1 MRPHLCIVVVLL
13 HSFPLKK
20 VCWQSVGTMQFTSG
34 LSFVLYNN
42 FSLAAQ
48 CTVELGMPAAC
59 QGGSCIKCLDLYS
72 DIYSLEQIR
81 IISKPHM
88 FAGMKEP
95 FFGVIPIGATQD
107 IDYAQCGW
115 VVASGHSETLC
126 SYFGCRL
133 APLLTSAVIL
143 NNRRQLNPSLPST
156 YSSSKQQKLSPVPL
170 SSLVL
175 ESSHHLAYH

>member
-133 APLLTSAVIL
+133 APLLDFGRDIEQPSSPQPIIAFHIL
-143 NNRRQLNPSLPST
+143 KFKAAKALACTPEQLGT
-156 YSSSKQQKLSPVPL
+156 
-170 SSLVL
+170 
-175 ESSHHLAYH
+175 